1 MEIAMIG
8 LGKMGMN
15 MARRLLLFKNKVV
28 VYNRTKEKIKII
40 AKEGALPA
48 YSLKEAVKKLKKPAI
63 VWLMLPAGKIT
74 EEYIEKLVYLLKPG
88 DIIIDGSNGDYKDDI
103 RRSKELEREKIN
115 YIDAGVS
122 GGIWGLKN
130 GYCIMIGGEKKI
142 YKIIEP
148 ILKDLSNKNGYMYCG
163 KAGAGHFVKMV
174 HNAIE
179 YALMQAYAEGFHLLK
194 ESEYGRNLKLDK
206 VAKLW
211 NNGSVI
217 RSWLLE
223 LLENVFKDE
232 KKLNGIKGYVAD
244 SGETRWA
251 LREAI
256 DKGIAL
262 DSIAIALFKRFDSQ
276 KEDLYPNKIL
286 AALRNEFGGHKI
298 IKFKK

>member
-1 MEIAMIG
+1 MEIAIIG

-15 MARRLLLFKNKVV
+15 MAKRLLLFKNKVI

-40 AKEGALPA
+40 AKEGAIPA
-48 YSLKEAVKKLKKPAI
+48 YSLKEVIKKLKKPAV
-63 VWLMLPAGKIT
+63 VWLMLPAGKVT

-88 DIIIDGSNGDYKDDI
+88 DIIIDGSNGYYKDDI
-103 RRSKELEREKIN
+103 RRSKELAQEKIN

-142 YKIIEP
+142 FKFIEP
-148 ILKDLSNKNGYMYCG
+148 VIKNLSTENGYMYCG

-179 YALMQAYAEGFHLLK
+179 YAIMQAYAEGFHLLK
-194 ESEYGRNLKLDK
+194 ESEYGKNLKLEK

-232 KKLNGIKGYVAD
+232 KKLQEIKGYVFD

-251 LREAI
+251 LKEAI
-256 DKGIAL
+256 DNGIAM
-262 DSIAIALFKRFDSQ
+262 DSIAVSLFKRFNSQ
-276 KEDLYPNKIL
+276 KEDVYANKIL
-286 AALRNEFGGHKI
+286 AALRNEFGGHQI
-298 IKFKK
+298 IKLKK